1 MDKNEMPSNISYT
14 LLIHGGS
21 LKSFLNKM
29 AKDYPDLQIKMMKK
43 KAIHNPEILEKL

>member
-21 LKSFLNKM
+21 LKAFINKM
-29 AKDYPDLQIKMMKK
+29 AKDYSDL
-43 KAIHNPEILEKL
+43 